1 MNGPWF
7 AKTPAP
13 FPQRGPR
20 SSHPLSVRKWE
31 QRLSTAWVCG
41 KYPSTSTK
49 CWHSITALCS
59 ITTCVLRCSELP
71 LTLLWVWIVS
81 RSRLSPCCALHI
93 YFTNISAIL
102 NSLFDTCISSL
113 IKKGSLTVN
122 IFCPLYLGFWKIQ
135 TRFYIMKVLQEAESI
150 KKIQFSIHWY
160 WLWHQFPEVS
170 TQILL
175 QKCLLSFICCV

>member
-1 MNGPWF
+1 MDLDLPRPL
-7 AKTPAP
+7 TP

-31 QRLSTAWVCG
+31 QRPSAACVCG

-49 CWHSITALCS
+49 CWRSITALCS
-59 ITTCVLRCSELP
+59 ITTCILRCSELP
-71 LTLLWVWIVS
+71 LTLLWVWTVS

-102 NSLFDTCISSL
+102 NSLFGACISSL

-160 WLWHQFPEVS
+160 WLWHQLPEVS
-170 TQILL
+170 IQILL